1 MNKNNKI
8 CIAIQADP
16 LHDLKTKSDST
27 LLIAAELCS
36 RGYRTFFYTPQNL
49 FVQDNICFAK
59 GDFAM
64 VEYTGLESTFT
75 LGENSCL
82 NLDEVS
88 AVLIRQDPPFDMNY
102 ITNTYLLDRVNP
114 KVLVIN
120 NPSSIRSHS
129 EKIMTLKFAEFIHP
143 SMIISSL
150 HNEAIEFIKEHKQ
163 VVIKPLYWF
172 GGKYLEFLEC
182 DNTDDIGEKI
192 TLSLQ
197 KHQHIII
204 QKFLQKVY
212 EGDKRII
219 IIDGKA
225 IAVIKRI
232 PQSGN
237 FIANLA
243 TGGTATKTE
252 ITQKEH
258 KIIDVIGPYLKSQG
272 IIFAGVDMIDEYLI
286 EINITSPTGL
296 VAIEQL
302 YDLNLAGP
310 IVDYIEKRI

>member
-16 LHDLKTKSDST
+16 LHNLKTKSDST

-49 FVQDNICFAK
+49 FVQDNVCFAK
-59 GDFAM
+59 GDFAI

-75 LGENSCL
+75 LEKNSCL
-82 NLDEVS
+82 NLDDVS
-88 AVLIRQDPPFDMNY
+88 AVLIRQDPPLDMSY

-114 KVLVIN
+114 KVLFIN

-129 EKIMTLKFAEFIHP
+129 EKIMTLKFAEFIPP

-150 HNEAIEFIKEHKQ
+150 QNEAIEFIKEHKQ

-243 TGGTATKTE
+243 AGGTAAKTE

-258 KIIDVIGPYLKSQG
+258 TIIDVIGPYLKSQG